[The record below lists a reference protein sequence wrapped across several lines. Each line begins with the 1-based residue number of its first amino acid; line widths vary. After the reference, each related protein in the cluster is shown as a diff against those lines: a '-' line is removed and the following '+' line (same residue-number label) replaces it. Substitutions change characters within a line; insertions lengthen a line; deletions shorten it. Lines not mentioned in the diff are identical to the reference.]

1 MGPRYFRR
9 GVNHRARG
17 GPGHQGVGVGHPMWN
32 SALPARVAALAKKTK
47 KDKAQNRNGA
57 TSDLETARAGAS
69 SLDRRPQSVL
79 AVLAIKDRAGPF
91 CDQRGPR
98 ARSLR
103 QIPKAAG
110 ATNLFAPN
118 KTNTPEGI
126 SFSPD
131 YLCPKNAAPAGGLIP
146 CTLSTDCYTS
156 NKL

>member
-1 MGPRYFRR
+1 LC
-9 GVNHRARG
+9 AR
-17 GPGHQGVGVGHPMWN
+17 Q
-32 SALPARVAALAKKTK
+32 KTK

-110 ATNLFAPN
+110 NFFAPN

-126 SFSPD
+126 SFSRD
-131 YLCPKNAAPAGGLIP
+131 YLCPKNARPARGLSP
-146 CTLSTDCYTS
+146 CALSTDCYTC
-156 NKL
+156 NKI

>member
-1 MGPRYFRR
+1 AGYR
-9 GVNHRARG
+9 GGGGGGVGNPGGGSRQMHRGRHAPGARG
-17 GPGHQGVGVGHPMWN
+17 
-32 SALPARVAALAKKTK
+32 SARSAKI
-47 KDKAQNRNGA
+47 KDSAQNRNGA
-57 TSDLETARAGAS
+57 TRELETARAGAS

-79 AVLAIKDRAGPF
+79 AVLAIKDRAGHF

-126 SFSPD
+126 SFSHD
-131 YLCPKNAAPAGGLIP
+131 YLCPENAAPARGLIP

-156 NKL
+156 NTI